1 MASRRVFIAGGST
14 TTFLG
19 KGNPNFIWKKHPDF
33 GKREN
38 PNLRDMITSTV
49 RDVMKSAGVTAP
61 MVDRTYVGNFAGE
74 LFNQQGHLGAALAG
88 ADPALMY
95 KPSMRI
101 EGACASGGL
110 ATIAAIDAV
119 KAGDDLCVV
128 VGVEQQTTASARD
141 GGLFLARAADFPRQ
155 SGIDDFTFPCLLVR
169 PTRQPSTSSGGCASQ
184 HQHNTPA
191 RQPSTSSGGCPSMPV
206 DVAGAA
212 CEGLRAEVPKLPRGR
227 PQPHR
232 RQGVRQRQ
240 QEPEGA
246 HAQGKR
252 AQHVPNHWDDHPR
265 VMVS

>member
-49 RDVMKSAGVTAP
+49 RDVMKSAGVSAP

-74 LFNQQGHLGAALAG
+74 LFNQQGHLGAALAA
-88 ADPALMY
+88 ADPALMH

-110 ATIAAIDAV
+110 ATIAAIDAL

-169 PTRQPSTSSGGCASQ
+169 APRQPSTSSSSSSV
-184 HQHNTPA
+184 HEW
-191 RQPSTSSGGCPSMPV
+191 PSTWQARRAKAYAQKFPGFHV
-206 DVAGAA
+206 DDLNHIVAKAYANGNKNPKAHMHKVSA
-212 CEGLRAEVPKLPRGR
+212 CHVSIPRDDFMMTARARMLTTAGHGSHHCRFCCR
-227 PQPHR
+227 
-232 RQGVRQRQ
+232 
-240 QEPEGA
+240 
-246 HAQGKR
+246 
-252 AQHVPNHWDDHPR
+252 
-265 VMVS
+265 